1 MMWNLGIAGFAF
13 ANMCSAGPFMERR
26 VSIFGCFVGATKEAQ
41 HEDHHTRNFSR
52 IFDRFARGFRAKL
65 SRHDLATR
73 REFPKGR
80 YNGGT
85 EKLQE
90 AHG

>member
-1 MMWNLGIAGFAF
+1 
-13 ANMCSAGPFMERR
+13 MERR

-41 HEDHHTRNFSR
+41 HEDHHTHNFSR

-80 YNGGT
+80 YNGGP
-85 EKLQE
+85 EKFQE